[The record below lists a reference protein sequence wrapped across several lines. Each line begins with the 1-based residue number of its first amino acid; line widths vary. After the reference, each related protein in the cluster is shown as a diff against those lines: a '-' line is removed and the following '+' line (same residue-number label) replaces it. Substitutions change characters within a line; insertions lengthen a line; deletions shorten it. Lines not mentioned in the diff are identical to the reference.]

1 MRTLS
6 QALQDTE
13 EQLKRN
19 RVDRCT
25 QLNALRQKEIPLHA
39 DAMESRRESIREK
52 WEYGTMP
59 SLGYACD
66 HCGTE
71 LVNTAPGIVLTSN
84 PPKHKVGCPGCGWEG
99 TTVL

>member
-6 QALQDTE
+6 QTLHDTE

-39 DAMESRRESIREK
+39 DAMESRREDMRQKFES
-52 WEYGTMP
+52 GGMP
-59 SLGYACD
+59 AMGIACD

-71 LVNTAPGIVLTSN
+71 LLNTAPHMSFSSN
-84 PPKHKVGCPGCGWEG
+84 PPKKKIGCPGCGWEG
-99 TTVL
+99 MTSL